1 MGRGVWHVPEV
12 GGWVGGKEAARR
24 VGRWMDGEGG
34 YTGRPLLR
42 SCPDASM
49 QSQACTSTPILTA
62 SVSSFSMLHKRAP
75 RIPYYFMSVEFVFC
89 VTSNSAVD

>member
-1 MGRGVWHVPEV
+1 MSQRWGVGSKTE
-12 GGWVGGKEAARR
+12 GRR
-24 VGRWMDGEGG
+24 VEGKGR
-34 YTGRPLLR
+34 YAGRPLLC
-42 SCPDASM
+42 SCPNASM